1 LEPFFSNITGHTDAN
16 VNSGS
21 KIINKKTSGSKII
34 NQKKTT
40 EARSGKDSFL
50 KICFLNI
57 QEESFWRVN

>member
-1 LEPFFSNITGHTDAN
+1 MLTAEARLLI
-16 VNSGS
+16 
-21 KIINKKTSGSKII
+21 KKPAEARLLIE
-34 NQKKTT
+34 KKTT